1 MLATASG
8 VFAALYAY
16 FQEDADMGIN
26 SVGDRKRV
34 ERALYHNGDDRPG
47 QTEERKA
54 YELIALVAKVVALK
68 RGYVRANVMSRFGSA
83 RDEVR
88 VTAAGP
94 PRDVRNAVAHRPEQ
108 KRASGSA
115 PSGPWQALL
124 THSQCKGPAVRAA
137 RLEGNGPGD
146 DRDVQ
151 NILMPLLLSK
161 GMPPKR
167 LGLIRNCLRVGCS
180 SRVRGQQLT

>member
-1 MLATASG
+1 MRMHDFQPHTNALPPSP
-8 VFAALYAY
+8 AAARGEGEGGR
-16 FQEDADMGIN
+16 QAPRGGGGARPRTQGI
-26 SVGDRKRV
+26 RI
-34 ERALYHNGDDRPG
+34 DRPHG
-47 QTEERKA
+47 EGGGDCP
-54 YELIALVAKVVALK
+54 
-68 RGYVRANVMSRFGSA
+68 RGKIQANVMSRFGSA
-83 RDEVR
+83 QDEVR

-167 LGLIRNCLRVGCS
+167 LGLIRNCLRIGCS

>member
-1 MLATASG
+1 
-8 VFAALYAY
+8 
-16 FQEDADMGIN
+16 
-26 SVGDRKRV
+26 
-34 ERALYHNGDDRPG
+34 
-47 QTEERKA
+47 
-54 YELIALVAKVVALK
+54 
-68 RGYVRANVMSRFGSA
+68 MSRFGSA
-83 RDEVR
+83 QDEVR

-124 THSQCKGPAVRAA
+124 THSQCKGPAVRTA

-151 NILMPLLLSK
+151 NILMPLLLGK

-167 LGLIRNCLRVGCS
+167 LGLIRNCLRIGCS

>member
-1 MLATASG
+1 MHDFQPHTNALPPSP
-8 VFAALYAY
+8 AAARGEGEGAR
-16 FQEDADMGIN
+16 QAPRGGGGTRPRTQSI
-26 SVGDRKRV
+26 RI
-34 ERALYHNGDDRPG
+34 DRPHG
-47 QTEERKA
+47 EGGGDCP
-54 YELIALVAKVVALK
+54 
-68 RGYVRANVMSRFGSA
+68 RGKIQANVMSRFGSA
-83 RDEVR
+83 QDEVR

>member
-1 MLATASG
+1 MRMHDFQPHTNALPPSP
-8 VFAALYAY
+8 AAARGEGEGGR
-16 FQEDADMGIN
+16 QAPRGGGGARPRTQGI
-26 SVGDRKRV
+26 RI
-34 ERALYHNGDDRPG
+34 DRPHG
-47 QTEERKA
+47 EGGGDCP
-54 YELIALVAKVVALK
+54 
-68 RGYVRANVMSRFGSA
+68 RGKIQANVMSRFGSA
-83 RDEVR
+83 QDEVR

-124 THSQCKGPAVRAA
+124 THSQCKGPAVRTA

-167 LGLIRNCLRVGCS
+167 LGLIRNCLRIGCS

>member
-1 MLATASG
+1 
-8 VFAALYAY
+8 
-16 FQEDADMGIN
+16 
-26 SVGDRKRV
+26 
-34 ERALYHNGDDRPG
+34 
-47 QTEERKA
+47 
-54 YELIALVAKVVALK
+54 
-68 RGYVRANVMSRFGSA
+68 MSRFGSA
-83 RDEVR
+83 QDEVR

-161 GMPPKR
+161 GMPPKH
-167 LGLIRNCLRVGCS
+167 LGLIRNCLRIGCS

>member
-1 MLATASG
+1 MHDFQPHTNALPPSP
-8 VFAALYAY
+8 AAARGEGEGGR
-16 FQEDADMGIN
+16 QAPRGGGGARPRTQGI
-26 SVGDRKRV
+26 RI
-34 ERALYHNGDDRPG
+34 DRPHG
-47 QTEERKA
+47 EGGGDCP
-54 YELIALVAKVVALK
+54 
-68 RGYVRANVMSRFGSA
+68 RGKIQANVMSRFGSA
-83 RDEVR
+83 QDEVR

-124 THSQCKGPAVRAA
+124 THSQCKDPAVRAA

-167 LGLIRNCLRVGCS
+167 LGLIRNCLRIGCS

>member
-1 MLATASG
+1 
-8 VFAALYAY
+8 
-16 FQEDADMGIN
+16 
-26 SVGDRKRV
+26 
-34 ERALYHNGDDRPG
+34 
-47 QTEERKA
+47 
-54 YELIALVAKVVALK
+54 
-68 RGYVRANVMSRFGSA
+68 MSRFGSA
-83 RDEVR
+83 QDEVR

-167 LGLIRNCLRVGCS
+167 LGLIRNCRLLSS
-180 SRVRGQQLT
+180 SR

>member
-1 MLATASG
+1 MRRHDFQPHTNALPPSP
-8 VFAALYAY
+8 AAARGEGEGAR
-16 FQEDADMGIN
+16 QAPRGGGGARPRTQGI
-26 SVGDRKRV
+26 RI
-34 ERALYHNGDDRPG
+34 DRPHG
-47 QTEERKA
+47 EGGGDCP
-54 YELIALVAKVVALK
+54 
-68 RGYVRANVMSRFGSA
+68 RGKIQANVMSRFGSA
-83 RDEVR
+83 QDEVR

-124 THSQCKGPAVRAA
+124 THSQCKGPAVRTA

-167 LGLIRNCLRVGCS
+167 LGLIRNCLRIGCS
-180 SRVRGQQLT
+180 SRVRGKQLT

>member
-1 MLATASG
+1 MHDFQPHTNALPPSP
-8 VFAALYAY
+8 AAARGEGEGGR
-16 FQEDADMGIN
+16 QAPRGGGGARPRTQGI
-26 SVGDRKRV
+26 RI
-34 ERALYHNGDDRPG
+34 DRPHG
-47 QTEERKA
+47 EGGGDCP
-54 YELIALVAKVVALK
+54 
-68 RGYVRANVMSRFGSA
+68 RGKIQANVMSRFGSA
-83 RDEVR
+83 QDEVR

-124 THSQCKGPAVRAA
+124 THSQCTGPAVRTA

-167 LGLIRNCLRVGCS
+167 LGLIRNCLRIGCS

>member
-1 MLATASG
+1 MHDFQPHTNALPPSP
-8 VFAALYAY
+8 AAARGEGEGGR
-16 FQEDADMGIN
+16 QAPRGGGGARPRTQGI
-26 SVGDRKRV
+26 RI
-34 ERALYHNGDDRPG
+34 DRPHG
-47 QTEERKA
+47 EGGGDCPRG
-54 YELIALVAKVVALK
+54 KVQV
-68 RGYVRANVMSRFGSA
+68 NVMSRFGSA
-83 RDEVR
+83 QDEVR

>member
-1 MLATASG
+1 MHDFQPHTNALPPSP
-8 VFAALYAY
+8 AAARGEGEGGR
-16 FQEDADMGIN
+16 QAPRGGGGARPRTQGI
-26 SVGDRKRV
+26 RI
-34 ERALYHNGDDRPG
+34 DRPHG
-47 QTEERKA
+47 EGGGDCP
-54 YELIALVAKVVALK
+54 
-68 RGYVRANVMSRFGSA
+68 RGKIQANVMSRFGSA
-83 RDEVR
+83 QDEVR

-124 THSQCKGPAVRAA
+124 THSQCKGPAVRTA

>member
-1 MLATASG
+1 MHDFQPHTNALPPSP
-8 VFAALYAY
+8 AAARGEGEGGR
-16 FQEDADMGIN
+16 QAPRGGGGARPRTQGI
-26 SVGDRKRV
+26 RI
-34 ERALYHNGDDRPG
+34 DRPHG
-47 QTEERKA
+47 EGGGDCP
-54 YELIALVAKVVALK
+54 
-68 RGYVRANVMSRFGSA
+68 RGKIQANVMSRFGSA
-83 RDEVR
+83 QDEVR

-124 THSQCKGPAVRAA
+124 THSQCKGPAVRTA

-167 LGLIRNCLRVGCS
+167 LGLIRNCLRIGCS

>member
-1 MLATASG
+1 MRMHDFQPHTNALPPSP
-8 VFAALYAY
+8 AAARGEGEGGR
-16 FQEDADMGIN
+16 QAPRGGGGARPRTQGI
-26 SVGDRKRV
+26 RI
-34 ERALYHNGDDRPG
+34 DRPHG
-47 QTEERKA
+47 EGGGDCP
-54 YELIALVAKVVALK
+54 
-68 RGYVRANVMSRFGSA
+68 RGKIQANVMSRFGSA
-83 RDEVR
+83 QDEVR

-124 THSQCKGPAVRAA
+124 THSQCKGPAVRTA